1 MQPSHRPESPKPTH
15 KRAPLST
22 AFYSDAVLT
31 ADIRGDGDDKQ
42 NARCA
47 QQELGRGGAGDAHPT
62 NQVPPQPR
70 PLIPEGVTRWPPRAS
85 RTWGRWAQGRAA
97 HGEKAAM
104 RTENNGVFERASFPP
119 AEEPASRLG
128 SPAARGDTGTRE
140 GYRYRFSLP
149 EYKPDVSRWSP
160 PKRSGRGWSQFS
172 MQVTPSR
179 GKSGSEAAV
188 PAAMW
193 RHPCNPD
200 FTPQRFWKI
209 LEEFRQPLMCN
220 KEDDTV
226 LPASLPQI
234 VPKLN
239 LSFLPNAA
247 QPWLGQDEDRE
258 GRHHEHMP
266 ALGKT
271 GRNRLQRHRNRE
283 LAEPGSFPLGSPE
296 DNMTNGQRNSWSS
309 FTSLQRHQ
317 HFSSFVATDKEL
329 MNLQHRKLGIKPL
342 GAEWDL
348 RGTLQAQDR
357 TLQVAQVAAGAM
369 ANQNLEVRPCPC
381 LSSPTRGFTYAVLG
395 IV

>member
-1 MQPSHRPESPKPTH
+1 MTQGSPQTSPATETTSRMLDAPSRS
-15 KRAPLST
+15 L
-22 AFYSDAVLT
+22 DAV
-31 ADIRGDGDDKQ
+31 
-42 NARCA
+42 ARCTPIP
-47 QQELGRGGAGDAHPT
+47 QT
-62 NQVPPQPR
+62 KPPFPGLHVEKR
-70 PLIPEGVTRWPPRAS
+70 RHEPIFLFSWRRRR
-85 RTWGRWAQGRAA
+85 RTWSRRRRRHVLVIMSGTAHDEMAA
-97 HGEKAAM
+97 IRMES
-104 RTENNGVFERASFPP
+104 TGVFERASFSP

-172 MQVTPSR
+172 TQVTPR
-179 GKSGSEAAV
+179 GKSGREAAV
-188 PAAMW
+188 PADRW

-200 FTPQRFWKI
+200 FTPQSFWNI
-209 LEEFRQPLMCN
+209 LEEFRQPLECN
-220 KEDDTV
+220 KENDTV

-247 QPWLGQDEDRE
+247 QPGLVQPGQNEDRE
-258 GRHHEHMP
+258 GRRNVHIP
-266 ALGKT
+266 ALKKS
-271 GRNRLQRHRNRE
+271 GRNRLQRDSNRE
-283 LAEPGSFPLGSPE
+283 PAEP
-296 DNMTNGQRNSWSS
+296 S

-317 HFSSFVATDKEL
+317 RPSSFVATDKEL

-348 RGTLQAQDR
+348 QGTLQAEDM

>member
-1 MQPSHRPESPKPTH
+1 M
-15 KRAPLST
+15 ST
-22 AFYSDAVLT
+22 EIT
-31 ADIRGDGDDKQ
+31 
-42 NARCA
+42 
-47 QQELGRGGAGDAHPT
+47 
-62 NQVPPQPR
+62 
-70 PLIPEGVTRWPPRAS
+70 
-85 RTWGRWAQGRAA
+85 
-97 HGEKAAM
+97 
-104 RTENNGVFERASFPP
+104 GVFERASFSP

-172 MQVTPSR
+172 TQVTPR
-179 GKSGSEAAV
+179 GKSGREAAV
-188 PAAMW
+188 PADRW

-200 FTPQRFWKI
+200 FTPQSFWNI
-209 LEEFRQPLMCN
+209 LEEFRQPLECN
-220 KEDDTV
+220 KENDTV

-247 QPWLGQDEDRE
+247 QPGQNEDRE
-258 GRHHEHMP
+258 GRRNVHIP
-266 ALGKT
+266 ALRKA
-271 GRNRLQRHRNRE
+271 GRNRLQKDSNRE
-283 LAEPGSFPLGSPE
+283 PAEPGSFSLGSPE
-296 DNMTNGQRNSWSS
+296 DNMTESQRNSWNS
-309 FTSLQRHQ
+309 FTSLQRHK
-317 HFSSFVATDKEL
+317 HPSSFVATDKEL

-348 RGTLQAQDR
+348 QGTLQAEDM